1 MSNPFIAAFDL
12 MAHGAF
18 TAAGIA
24 DLATYTSSTG
34 SVIPDCKILIDRNV
48 VLTGDQGQMI
58 TDQITIT
65 CFLADVVSRP
75 KRGATFLVG
84 SETFKVDSIARSD
97 ESSTVCVVKAG
108 T

>member
-1 MSNPFIAAFDL
+1 MTNEFLGAFDL
-12 MAHGAF
+12 MAHSAF
-18 TAAGIA
+18 ASAGLA
-24 DLATYTSSTG
+24 DEAIYNSSNG
-34 SVIPDCKILIDRNV
+34 NFSAKCKVLLDRNV

-65 CFLADVVSRP
+65 CFLADVVARP

-84 SETFKVDSIARSD
+84 SETFKVDSIERSD
-97 ESSTVCVVKAG
+97 ESSVVCVVKVG